1 MPQQWVHGASI
12 GLLRLQ
18 IHDSGLAL
26 QRINAPADWLFSGK
40 EHKISARADMKDIN
54 LSSYGQ
60 ISSNPSPVNRMM
72 ADFASGFRDGVDI
85 NLGVGYVNER
95 TIPAAEIHEAL
106 GVVIRSP
113 EKYRQS
119 LNYGGSAGSQNLI
132 DSIRHFLVENRV
144 GGLTES
150 ILRDREIII
159 GPNGATSLLES
170 LAYVL
175 PEGIV
180 VTTDPMYYIY
190 TNFLERRGR
199 ELLAVPE
206 DEEGIRT
213 DLLESKLAALGKN
226 ADRVTYFYVV
236 TVSNPTSTILSNRRR
251 RELVGLVS
259 RFCSNIGR
267 KVPLVLDRAYEDLV
281 HDPEVGPIESG
292 LLSDEAGIVYEVG
305 TLSKVLAPALRVGY
319 MIGPGGP
326 FINAMIQRTSDAGL
340 SAPLITQE
348 ISSWL
353 LDHQIGKQLESVR
366 AGYRTK
372 ARALRAWVD
381 EQLGGELESVSGG
394 SAGFYL
400 YLTFRRI
407 ETCEGSPF
415 FRYLTRTTG
424 DESIDGPKADRK
436 PRVLYIPGEICVHP
450 RGDMTGIGRRQLRMS
465 YGYEELDMLHRAIDL
480 MKEAAEFARTR

>member
-1 MPQQWVHGASI
+1 
-12 GLLRLQ
+12 
-18 IHDSGLAL
+18 
-26 QRINAPADWLFSGK
+26 
-40 EHKISARADMKDIN
+40 MKDIN
-54 LSSYGQ
+54 LSPYGQ
-60 ISSNPSPVNRMM
+60 ISSSPSPVNRMM

-95 TIPAAEIHEAL
+95 TIPAAEIHKAL
-106 GVVIRSP
+106 GVVIQNP
-113 EKYRQS
+113 GKYRQS

-132 DSIRHFLVENRV
+132 DSIRRFLADNGV
-144 GGLTES
+144 GGLTEE
-150 ILRDREIII
+150 ILRNKEIIV
-159 GPNGATSLLES
+159 GANGATSLLES

-199 ELLAVPE
+199 DLLAVPE
-206 DEEGIRT
+206 DADGIRT
-213 DLLESKLAALGKN
+213 DLLEKRLAALGRN
-226 ADRVTYFYVV
+226 ADRVSYFYVV

-251 RELVGLVS
+251 RELVELVS
-259 RFCSNIGR
+259 RFCSTIGR
-267 KVPLVLDRAYEDLV
+267 RVPLVLDRAYEDLV
-281 HDPEVGPIESG
+281 HDPEAGPLESG

-305 TLSKVLAPALRVGY
+305 TLSKVLAPALRIGY

-353 LDHQIGKQLESVR
+353 LDHRIEKQLESVR

-372 ARALRAWVD
+372 ARALRGWVE

-394 SAGFYL
+394 RAGFYL

-424 DESIDGPKADRK
+424 DDSIDGPKSSRR

-450 RGDMTGIGRRQLRMS
+450 KKNMTEIGRRQLRLS
-465 YGYEELDMLHRAIDL
+465 YGYEELDALRRAINL
-480 MKEAAEFARTR
+480 MREAAEFAGTR

>member
-1 MPQQWVHGASI
+1 
-12 GLLRLQ
+12 
-18 IHDSGLAL
+18 
-26 QRINAPADWLFSGK
+26 
-40 EHKISARADMKDIN
+40 MKDIN
-54 LSSYGQ
+54 LSPYGQ
-60 ISSNPSPVNRMM
+60 ISSSPSPVNRMM

-95 TIPAAEIHEAL
+95 TIPAAEIHKAL
-106 GVVIRSP
+106 GIVIQSP
-113 EKYRQS
+113 EKYRQA

-132 DSIRHFLVENRV
+132 DSIRRFLVDNGV
-144 GGLTES
+144 GGLTEAV
-150 ILRDREIII
+150 LRDKEIIV

-199 ELLAVPE
+199 DLLAVPE

-213 DLLESKLAALGKN
+213 DLLEKKLRALGKR
-226 ADRVTYFYVV
+226 ADQISYFYVV
-236 TVSNPTSTILSNRRR
+236 TVSNPTSTILSNKRR
-251 RELVGLVS
+251 RELVELTS
-259 RFCSNIGR
+259 HFCSSIGR
-267 KVPLVLDRAYEDLV
+267 KVPVVLDRAYEDLV
-281 HDPEVGPIESG
+281 HDPEVGPLESG
-292 LLSDEAGIVYEVG
+292 LLSDKAGIVYEVG
-305 TLSKVLAPALRVGY
+305 TLSKVLAPALRIGY

-326 FINAMIQRTSDAGL
+326 FTNAMIQRTSDAGL

-353 LDHQIGKQLESVR
+353 LDHQIKRQLESVR
-366 AGYRTK
+366 AGYRAK
-372 ARALRAWVD
+372 AQTLRRWVD
-381 EQLGGELESVSGG
+381 DLLGSELESVSGG
-394 SAGFYL
+394 RAGFYL
-400 YLTFRRI
+400 YLTFRQI

-424 DESIDGPKADRK
+424 EESMDGPDKNRK

-450 RGDMTGIGRRQLRMS
+450 RGDMTDIGRRQLRLS
-465 YGYEELDMLHRAIDL
+465 YGYEELDTLRRAIDL
-480 MKEAAEFARTR
+480 MREATEFAGTR

>member
-1 MPQQWVHGASI
+1 
-12 GLLRLQ
+12 
-18 IHDSGLAL
+18 
-26 QRINAPADWLFSGK
+26 
-40 EHKISARADMKDIN
+40 MKDIS

-60 ISSNPSPVNRMM
+60 ISSSPSPVNRMM
-72 ADFASGFRDGVDI
+72 TDFASDFRDGVDI

-95 TIPAAEIHEAL
+95 TIPAAEIQEAM
-106 GVVIRSP
+106 GIVIQNP
-113 EKYRQS
+113 QKYRQS

-132 DSIRHFLVENRV
+132 GSIRRFLVDNRV
-144 GGLTES
+144 GGLTEEV
-150 ILRDREIII
+150 LGGKEIII

-206 DEEGIRT
+206 DDEGIRT
-213 DLLESKLAALGKN
+213 DLLEKKLAALGRN
-226 ADRVTYFYVV
+226 AERVSYFYVV

-251 RELVGLVS
+251 RELVDVVS
-259 RFCSNIGR
+259 RFCTTVGR
-267 KVPLVLDRAYEDLV
+267 RVPLILDRAYEDLV
-281 HDPEVGPIESG
+281 HDSDAGPLESG
-292 LLSDEAGIVYEVG
+292 LLSDRTGIVYEVG
-305 TLSKVLAPALRVGY
+305 TLSKVLAPALRIGY

-326 FINAMIQRTSDAGL
+326 FLNAMIQRTSDAGF

-353 LDHQIGKQLESVR
+353 LDHQIGRQLESVR

-372 ARALRAWVD
+372 AQALRGWVD
-381 EQLGGELESVSGG
+381 ELLGTELESVSGG
-394 SAGFYL
+394 RAGFYL

-407 ETCEGSPF
+407 ETCGGSPF

-424 DESIDGPKADRK
+424 DESIDGPKSSRK

-450 RGDMTGIGRRQLRMS
+450 RGDMAEIGRRQLRMS
-465 YGYEELDMLHRAIDL
+465 YGYEELDTLHRAIDL
-480 MKEAAEFARTR
+480 MAEAVKFAGTF